1 MSSADSGTFERAGDR
16 PTRTF
21 GLVGLALLALLAG
34 LAACGTPEASS
45 AGGEQGTELTR
56 NPPELVIF
64 VYDRSTSISG
74 GQLEIARRLTNDR
87 IRKLDHG
94 DRIAAHQILQLSLE
108 EPPLRWSET
117 IPARE
122 FTQQRMARDSV
133 SRARF
138 LQDAQDYLQT
148 FTDSTS
154 RDDING
160 TDILSTL
167 HDVAADLRAAGNRQ
181 AILYVFSDMLQSNR
195 TINMEGLAR
204 MPPAGW
210 VRREKADGTLPDL
223 GGLCVVVAGAR
234 VDTDA
239 GQRVKAF
246 WDDYFEATG
255 ATFLDR
261 NYTLRPVSLPEHP
274 CD

>member
-1 MSSADSGTFERAGDR
+1 MSATNGWSLPLLLAAA
-16 PTRTF
+16 
-21 GLVGLALLALLAG
+21 GLV
-34 LAACGTPEASS
+34 ACGTPEVES

-56 NPPELVIF
+56 TPPELVVFI
-64 VYDRSTSISG
+64 YDRSTSITGS
-74 GQLEIARRLTNDR
+74 QLEIARQLTNER
-87 IRKLDHG
+87 IRKLSHN

-117 IPARE
+117 VPSRE
-122 FTQQRMARDSV
+122 FTEQRMARDSV

-138 LQDAQDYLQT
+138 LQDAQDYLQA

-167 HDVAADLRAAGNRQ
+167 HDVAADLRAGGNRQ
-181 AILYVFSDMLQSNR
+181 ATLYIFSDMLQSNR

-204 MPPAGW
+204 MPPSNW
-210 VRREKADGTLPDL
+210 VQREKQDGTLPDL
-223 GGLCVVVAGAR
+223 SGLCVVVAGAR

-246 WDDYFEATG
+246 WDEYFEATG
-255 ATFLDR
+255 ATLLDR